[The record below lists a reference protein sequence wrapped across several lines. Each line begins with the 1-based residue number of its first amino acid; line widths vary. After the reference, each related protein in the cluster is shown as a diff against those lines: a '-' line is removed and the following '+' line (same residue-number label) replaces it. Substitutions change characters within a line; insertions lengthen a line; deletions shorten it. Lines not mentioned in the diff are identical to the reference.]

1 MARDTVTV
9 TSTVRAGVSP
19 ALNTPSAANNA
30 EMANDGRTVFLF
42 MNGLG
47 AASAQETAVIV
58 QQVADPYGRTEND
71 SAFAAVVD
79 ALSTFGPFSPALYN
93 QSDGTVQIDY
103 DAVSAEAR
111 VCGLH
116 IAGA

>member
-9 TSTVRAGVSP
+9 TSTVRAGVAP
-19 ALNTPSAANNA
+19 ALTTPSAANNA

-47 AASAQETAVIV
+47 AASVQATDITI
-58 QQVADPYGRTEND
+58 QQVADPYGRTQND
-71 SAFAAVVD
+71 AAFVVTNDAV
-79 ALSTFGPFSPALYN
+79 ATFGPFPPNLYN
-93 QSDGTVQIDY
+93 QTDGTVQFDY

>member
-9 TSTVRAGVSP
+9 TSTVRAGVAP
-19 ALNTPSAANNA
+19 ALTTPSAANNA

-42 MNGLG
+42 VNGMG
-47 AASAQETAVIV
+47 AASVQATAVTV
-58 QQVADPYGRTEND
+58 QQVDDPYGRTEND
-71 SAFAAVVD
+71 TPFSAVAD
-79 ALSTFGPFSPALYN
+79 ILSAYGPFPPALYN
-93 QSDGTVQIDY
+93 QTDGTVQFDY

>member
-9 TSTVRAGVSP
+9 TSTIRSGVAP
-19 ALNTPSAANNA
+19 ALTTPSAANNA

-47 AASAQETAVIV
+47 AASVQATDITI

-71 SAFAAVVD
+71 AAFTAIVD
-79 ALSTFGPFSPALYN
+79 ALAACGPFPPALYN
-93 QSDGTVQIDY
+93 QTDGTVQFDY

>member
-9 TSTVRAGVSP
+9 TSTVRAGVAP
-19 ALNTPSAANNA
+19 ALTTPSAANNA

-42 MNGLG
+42 VNGMG
-47 AASAQETAVIV
+47 AASVQATAVTV
-58 QQVADPYGRTEND
+58 QQVADPYGRIQND
-71 SAFAAVVD
+71 AAFSAAIDV
-79 ALSTFGPFSPALYN
+79 LSSYGPFPPSLYN
-93 QSDGTVQIDY
+93 QSDGTVQFDY
-103 DAVSAEAR
+103 DAVSGNAR

>member
-9 TSTVRAGVSP
+9 TSTVRAGVAP
-19 ALNTPSAANNA
+19 ALTTPSAANNA

-47 AASAQETAVIV
+47 AASVQETAVTV
-58 QQVADPYGRTEND
+58 QQVDDPYGRTEND
-71 SAFAAVVD
+71 AAFASVVD
-79 ALSTFGPFSPALYN
+79 ALSTFGPFPPLLYN

>member
-9 TSTVRAGVSP
+9 TSTVRAGVAP
-19 ALNTPSAANNA
+19 ALTTPSAANNA

-42 MNGLG
+42 VNGMGL
-47 AASAQETAVIV
+47 ASVQETAITI
-58 QQVADPYGRTEND
+58 QQVADPYGRIQND

-79 ALSTFGPFSPALYN
+79 TLAACGPFSPSLYN

-103 DAVSAEAR
+103 DAVSANAR

>member
-9 TSTVRAGVSP
+9 TSTVRAGVAP
-19 ALNTPSAANNA
+19 ALTTPNSGNNA

-47 AASAQETAVIV
+47 AASVQATDITI
-58 QQVADPYGRTEND
+58 QQVADPYGRTQND
-71 SAFAAVVD
+71 AAFTAIVD
-79 ALSTFGPFSPALYN
+79 ALSACGPFPPNLYN
-93 QSDGTVQIDY
+93 QTDGTVQFDY

>member
-9 TSTVRAGVSP
+9 TSTIRTGVAP
-19 ALNTPSAANNA
+19 ALTTPSAANNA

-42 MNGLG
+42 INGMG
-47 AASAQETAVIV
+47 AASVQATAITI
-58 QQVADPYGRTEND
+58 QQVDDPYGRTEND
-71 SAFAAVVD
+71 AAFAAVTDV
-79 ALSTFGPFSPALYN
+79 LGVLGPFPPALYN
-93 QSDGTVQIDY
+93 QSDGTVQFDY
-103 DAVSAEAR
+103 DAVSANAR

>member
-1 MARDTVTV
+1 MARDTITV
-9 TSTVRAGVSP
+9 TSTIRAGVAP
-19 ALNTPSAANNA
+19 ALTTPSAANNA

-47 AASAQETAVIV
+47 AASVQATAITV
-58 QQVADPYGRTEND
+58 QQVDDPYGRTEND
-71 SAFAAVVD
+71 AAFATVVD
-79 ALSTFGPFSPALYN
+79 TLAALGPFPPALYN